1 MEPPAQYPCPSWEE
15 IKQGKDKYWIVA
27 KGGTHVVHHDIWDS
41 SMNPEFTI
49 SLDKEVVKMLKS
61 RPGPKS
67 KYGKSRGVGRRKSGM
82 AYAIRKESCQ
92 LMVQGDLNWP
102 WWKKRL
108 EEYPDKL
115 KPNSTQ
121 RFTLHSLDLS
131 KAMEEFV
138 REMRK
143 NTGIHNHPRL
153 KKGWR
158 SQLSRLIEIRV
169 RHKHNLKKGGN
180 I

>member
-15 IKQGKDKYWIVA
+15 IKEGKGKYWIVA

-41 SMNPEFTI
+41 SKNPEFTI
-49 SLDKEVVKMLKS
+49 SLDKEVVEMLKS

-108 EEYPDKL
+108 EE
-115 KPNSTQ
+115 
-121 RFTLHSLDLS
+121 
-131 KAMEEFV
+131 
-138 REMRK
+138 
-143 NTGIHNHPRL
+143 
-153 KKGWR
+153 
-158 SQLSRLIEIRV
+158 
-169 RHKHNLKKGGN
+169 
-180 I
+180 